1 MLDSTIHCA
10 ICGREKTLE
19 KTEEQRWFLLM
30 ENLWEDKLKLLHWDS
45 ILAMQPSVFP
55 VCCPLHVRE
64 LTAHWIIT
72 GNLAPASPD
81 NAAEN
86 IPPMHFQSLE
96 AWNVHQIGE
105 LAVHHENMR
114 RLLDEQPQ
122 SSKPVLDAL
131 LSALEHDSVNSSPA
145 NCFSEPSPRL
155 TNQHGNHYLHSP
167 AH

>member
-1 MLDSTIHCA
+1 MLDNTIHCA
-10 ICGREKTLE
+10 ICGRAKIG
-19 KTEEQRWFLLM
+19 EQRWFLLM

-64 LTAHWIIT
+64 LTAHWMIS

-81 NAAEN
+81 NVAEN

-96 AWNVHQIGE
+96 TWNVRPIGE
-105 LAVHHENMR
+105 LAVDHENMR

-122 SSKPVLDAL
+122 STKPVLDAL
-131 LSALEHDSVNSSPA
+131 ISALEDESASTSLSPVLT
-145 NCFSEPSPRL
+145 EPSELL
-155 TNQHGNHYLHSP
+155 TNQHGNYYSHSP